1 MSTNPPQIFLMAPLT
16 SSAKKMEMLII
27 QWYLNYASAD
37 NLRNAAKSGK
47 STVKNTQD
55 DAPWQAVE
63 LVHNGWFPKSI
74 AAAVAPPQ
82 TKIKSSG
89 SAFQKAVFVADYAWY
104 AACLYLL
111 VNADLL
117 FTTGQDVVIDPGVAS
132 FQGMATALGIKHVM
146 WRNDARVLWNQ
157 TMNPLLAINAS
168 PAVSDH
174 LTPNHMVETITQVN
188 KGEPVLTNNISKL
201 VQDGLNM
208 PGVDWYNVHKAVQN
222 NPALN
227 AAYTI
232 GEQIVGMCCKG
243 AKDTVPL
250 RFAVP
255 SSKLYLGKGR
265 DSQTL
270 ANLLKDLKWF
280 GLPHQ
285 KYGDIGYLS
294 PQQMMLTNPVL
305 QGLVQISI
313 SSIMIS
319 DNLKLLTQADQTW
332 LTSSTPLTT

>member
-1 MSTNPPQIFLMAPLT
+1 MAPLT
-16 SSAKKMEMLII
+16 SSAKKLEMQII
-27 QWYLNYASAD
+27 QWYLNYTTAD
-37 NLRNAAKSGK
+37 NLTSAAKAGK

-63 LVHNGWFPKSI
+63 LVRNGWYPKSI
-74 AAAVAPPQ
+74 AAA
-82 TKIKSSG
+82 G
-89 SAFQKAVFVADYAWY
+89 SDFQKAVFVADYAWY

-174 LTPNHMVETITQVN
+174 LTPNHMIETITHV
-188 KGEPVLTNNISKL
+188 KGEPVLTNNIRKL

-208 PGVDWYNVHKAVQN
+208 PGVGWYNVHTAVQN

-232 GEQIVGMCCKG
+232 GEQIVGMCCNG

-265 DSQTL
+265 DSHTL
-270 ANLLKDLKWF
+270 ADLLKDLKWF

-285 KYGDIGYLS
+285 KYGDIGYLA
-294 PQQMMLTNPVL
+294 PKTMLLFNPVL
-305 QGLVQISI
+305 QGLLQIRI
-313 SSIMIS
+313 SSMIIS
-319 DNLKLLTQADQTW
+319 DNLSLLSQADQDW
-332 LTSSTPLTT
+332 LTS